1 MKRMLILFSLICM
14 VILPFQVNA
23 ASANISVSGSSTAMV
38 GSTVTV
44 NVNLSSSTPMGSWQ
58 FM

>member
-1 MKRMLILFSLICM
+1 MKRILILFSLICM

-44 NVNLSSSTPMGSWQ
+44 NVNLS
-58 FM
+58 